1 MKNFSLLLLMFFML
15 PSGCGWAADNALD
28 IQILN
33 ANRAQYDGQNLT
45 LQGFLVIGPESM
57 YLVKRLGYDKDYW
70 ARDSGCLSLL
80 NTGDLGEKESLY
92 NGKYVE
98 IRGVFRANNY
108 SYGISLSEC
117 GLTGLDIDGDPGK
130 HITIEKAVPGLLPDA
145 P

>member
-1 MKNFSLLLLMFFML
+1 MKVSSILLLLLFIL
-15 PSGCGWAADNALD
+15 PWVGSCSAADNALD
-28 IQILN
+28 IQRLN
-33 ANRAQYDGQNLT
+33 ANRERYDGKQLT
-45 LQGFLVIGPESM
+45 LYGFLVIGPESM
-57 YLVKRLGYDKDYW
+57 YLMKRPGYDKDYW

-98 IRGVFRANNY
+98 IRGLFRANNY

-130 HITIEKAVPGLLPDA
+130 HITIEDQ
-145 P
+145 